1 MLRDDE
7 ETLMRYEIKAQKDS
21 EDTEEE
27 GETPKK
33 YGWRRVGIMKRPAV
47 VIKGMAFGS
56 EEEQEMAFADD
67 LKLRIAAPLC
77 VPMVIPRKAI
87 TGEDGQEEFN
97 EGKPFEVEFTPENIE
112 EMLVKFMADPTNLI
126 DMFDYEHEYEV
137 DMDKSKI
144 LPCYL
149 LEIWIVGK
157 QPLKDRSFSEF
168 GVRVPVGTVFAVIQ
182 FTDAE
187 VFRKLVSEGCTG
199 LSVQG
204 RFGLE
209 LQLGEEQEVAV
220 QNYADVLVMDKD
232 DKVLMLKRRED
243 DEFEPNVWG
252 LAGGKIEEGEDPKTA
267 AQRELK
273 EEADLDISEL
283 EEVDVIENEDGSKSY
298 YFKASLK
305 EGEDAVVISEEHSE
319 HGFFSAEELKTLPVI
334 MRQNERFIQLVIK
347 SINNKNSEK
356 MEEGQEFEVGGKMYV
371 IKDGK
376 PCLKDEAEV
385 AASAEA
391 TTDKPEDKEKE
402 AEVAAAAEAPVGGGM
417 TEEQMVELVKKTVA
431 PMIEEAMAAVVEA
444 TTKEEDAEK
453 NGGKDGKEAEMAYNA
468 EGTGGKGSF
477 MDFLKLPNAKTR

>member
-1 MLRDDE
+1 MLRENE
-7 ETLMRYEIKAQKDS
+7 EEVFRYEIKAEKDS
-21 EDTEEE
+21 EDVEQE
-27 GETPKK
+27 GEAPKK

-87 TGEDGQEEFN
+87 TGENGEEEFN

-112 EMLVKFMADPTNLI
+112 AMLVKFMADPTNLI
-126 DMFDYEHEYEV
+126 DLFDYEHEYEV

-157 QPLKDRSFSEF
+157 DPLKDRSFSEF
-168 GVRVPVGTVFAVIQ
+168 GIRVPSGTVFAVIQ

-187 VFRKLVSEGCTG
+187 VFRKLVAEGCTG

-209 LQLGEEQEVAV
+209 LKLGEEEVVA
-220 QNYADVLVMDKD
+220 QNYADVLVLNEAGE
-232 DKVLMLKRRED
+232 VLMLKRRED
-243 DEFEPNVWG
+243 DDFEPNVWG
-252 LAGGKIEEGEDPKTA
+252 LAGGKIEEGEDPMEA
-267 AQRELK
+267 ARRELM
-273 EEADLDISEL
+273 EETGLDLQDL

-298 YFKASLK
+298 YFKACVESGA
-305 EGEDAVVISEEHSE
+305 ESVVISEEHSE
-319 HGFFSAEELKTLPVI
+319 YGFFNAEKLAELPVI
-334 MRQNERFIQLVIK
+334 MRQNERFLQLLEK
-347 SINNKNSEK
+347 TNTNKISK
-356 MEEGQEFEVGGKMYV
+356 QMEEGQEFEIGGKMYV
-371 IKDGK
+371 VKDGK
-376 PCLKDEAEV
+376 PVLKEEAEV
-385 AASAEA
+385 AAAAE
-391 TTDKPEDKEKE
+391 TTDEKPEEKKE
-402 AEVAAAAEAPVGGGM
+402 AEVAAAAEMPTVGGM
-417 TEEQMVELVKKTVA
+417 SEEQVVELVKKTVA

-453 NGGKDGKEAEMAYNA
+453 NGGKDGKEAEMAYGA
-468 EGTGGKGSF
+468 EGGKENSYRE
-477 MDFLKLPNAKTR
+477 FLERPAAAR